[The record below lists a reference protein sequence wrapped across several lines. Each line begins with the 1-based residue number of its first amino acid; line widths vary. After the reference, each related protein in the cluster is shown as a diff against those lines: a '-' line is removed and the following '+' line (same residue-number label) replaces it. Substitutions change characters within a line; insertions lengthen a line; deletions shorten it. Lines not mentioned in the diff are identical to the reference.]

1 MTSGAHTLF
10 TVTMDRS
17 LFHVHVNY
25 PTLNKKQHALRGEVI
40 SIFCV
45 VIYITLNKKEIFWTL
60 SAILAI
66 KGGSDQTTDKFG

>member
-1 MTSGAHTLF
+1 MTTGAHTLF
-10 TVTMDRS
+10 TVTMDI
-17 LFHVHVNY
+17 HVLVNY

-66 KGGSDQTTDKFG
+66 KGGSDQTTDKFT